1 MDRLAH
7 ADVVQGQPG
16 SWKDPSSGGGNP
28 DRLPE
33 STGCLR
39 LEGTANGV
47 AAHQLIKGDRQCR
60 DNDDESAQSKQDE
73 AAHC

>member
-1 MDRLAH
+1 MDRLTY
-7 ADVVQGQPG
+7 ADVVQRQPG

-28 DRLPE
+28 DGLPK

-39 LEGTANGV
+39 LEGTPNGV
-47 AAHQLIKGDRQCR
+47 AAHQLIKRDRQCR
-60 DNDDESAQSKQDE
+60 SNDDESAQGKQDE